1 MAIPAAFRKER
12 QGKPS
17 RQKTTAAPQYIGIL
31 YQTVKSAAVSR

>member
-17 RQKTTAAPQYIGIL
+17 RQTTAAPQYIGIL